1 MKKFY
6 SSIGIVAMVLFSN
19 SAFSQQK
26 ISAEQIQPILQ
37 NLDQLGKLNPA
48 GLYPLEKLS
57 KEEFALYKTYHQQ
70 QQQEQKDAN
79 KYPYGITD
87 QDMKTKVSKNEV
99 QPILDKIAQL
109 GDSQL
114 AFPDHLFTTNELKLL
129 RIYELQNMKIAK
141 SNSSAMLYDKAYA
154 LDGRTV
160 ARPYGTMPLVP
171 PHTLTPTGT
180 ISNTIYAD
188 DIAGNGKLYALDNA
202 TRNLVTVNNSGV
214 VTVVAPV
221 TNIPAASTFT
231 GLSWNS
237 TNNTMYAIGAAT
249 LYSIDLTTGVAT
261 SIGATGIV
269 TPIWLEIDSAGN
281 AFAADVSTDNL
292 YKINLTTG
300 AGTVVGPLG
309 VNLQFAQE
317 ADFNRDNNQ
326 LYMASYTGGGVG
338 GIYTINTTTG
348 AATLVGDTTASNAE
362 YTMFSITNTTE
373 AVLNKAFVKN
383 SYTASPVVYGTLPL
397 TPPHTITTIG
407 PNSQTIYADDMAT
420 DGTLYALNS
429 GTNSLVKVYNDGST
443 TTVGALTNLMTGD
456 TATGL
461 SWNRANNTMYASS
474 ANAAGTTGTLYTVN
488 LTTGALT
495 VVGTMT
501 GMALP
506 IWLEIDNSGN
516 AFAADITTDKL
527 YSINLATAAAAEVGN
542 LGVNIQFAQD
552 ADFNTSNNVLY
563 MAGYLGAG
571 ASNIYTVNTATG
583 AATLVG
589 PTTGNELTM
598 FTIAD
603 TLQNPPVIPPL
614 TCGDTFLDSGGATGN
629 YGLSEDIVTHF
640 APSVAGQAVKITFTQ
655 VAIEASAT
663 GAGTVAGCWDYL
675 SIYNGPTISSPALAE
690 VKCGEA
696 TVTPSVASSLLSV
709 GDSFT
714 STDASG
720 QLTVRFR
727 SDDSVARAGWSA
739 TVSCAVLAVDDV
751 NANKFS
757 YYPNPTTGILNI
769 SAANKIENIEVYNTA
784 GQKVLGF
791 APNTKES
798 EINLSS
804 LPKGL
809 YLVKALVNG
818 KVVTNK
824 VIKK

>member
-1 MKKFY
+1 
-6 SSIGIVAMVLFSN
+6 
-19 SAFSQQK
+19 
-26 ISAEQIQPILQ
+26 
-37 NLDQLGKLNPA
+37 
-48 GLYPLEKLS
+48 S

-527 YSINLATAAAAEVGN
+527 YSINLATAAATEVGN

-824 VIKK
+824 